1 MLNSFV
7 ILSNENTQKKIR
19 GIDRKVS
26 FFIAKYG
33 SNIESGCRY
42 ICYFCSILHNI
53 STEKVYIESSDN
65 FNHEK

>member
-1 MLNSFV
+1 MLNSFA
-7 ILSNENTQKKIR
+7 ILSNQITQKNIR
-19 GIDRKVS
+19 DIDRKVS
-26 FFIAKYG
+26 FFIAEYG